1 MPFILI
7 IFSSQTQSSLLIDAS
22 ICSSKFGPKAINVF
36 KPFNP
41 KVYINVDITKN
52 LEPHQIAFFS
62 VFKLLLSVN
71 TECVLQTNVPIQCLQ
86 LMTKCFFENLSTFFH
101 ANLSLFS
108 KRSRRCYYRCLY
120 SVVKLMFHRN

>member
-7 IFSSQTQSSLLIDAS
+7 IFSSQTQSSLLIEAS
-22 ICSSKFGPKAINVF
+22 ICSSNFGPKVLNVF

-41 KVYINVDITKN
+41 KGEFNVDITKN
-52 LEPHQIAFFS
+52 LEPHQITFFS

-71 TECVLQTNVPIQCLQ
+71 TECVLQTNVPIHCLQ

-108 KRSRRCYYRCLY
+108 KHSRRCFYRCLD
-120 SVVKLMFHRN
+120 SVVKPMLPHN